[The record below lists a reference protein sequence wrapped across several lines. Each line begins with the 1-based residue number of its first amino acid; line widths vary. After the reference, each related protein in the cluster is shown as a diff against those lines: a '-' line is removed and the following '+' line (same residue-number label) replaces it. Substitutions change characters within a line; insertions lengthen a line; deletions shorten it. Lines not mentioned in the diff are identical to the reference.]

1 LAAEGV
7 HLALCARG
15 EDRVIAVA
23 RAISEKYG
31 IRAIGIKAY
40 VSKSDP
46 INHFVAEIEK
56 AFGGADI
63 LANNAGTGS
72 EETIST
78 NGARRANERHSS
90 RTG

>member
-1 LAAEGV
+1 VAHGLAAEGV

-15 EDRVIAVA
+15 EDRVIAAA

-40 VSKSDP
+40 VSKSDH

-56 AFGGADI
+56 AFGTTSGLTLSIQAW
-63 LANNAGTGS
+63 
-72 EETIST
+72 
-78 NGARRANERHSS
+78 
-90 RTG
+90 